1 MTQKDIYTIED
12 VLSKSRTYIQNEKSL
27 ALIKK
32 AYEVANIAHAGQK
45 RMSGEPYIT
54 HPLAVGYLLASANG
68 GPNTIAAGILHDV
81 LEDTDV
87 TKEELEETFGKDIT
101 SIVEGVTKIS
111 KLKYMTEKKALA
123 KTHQKIILA
132 MSNDIRVVLVKLFD
146 RVHNMRTLNY
156 QNPEKQKLIAKET
169 LDLYA
174 PLAGRIGM
182 YRIKAELEDLSFR
195 YYNPE
200 RYQFLKSQIKKT
212 SQAQE
217 SDLNLMKSRILE
229 ILKDSG
235 IKNYEVT
242 GRIKNLYSVEMKMQ
256 RKHLE
261 VEEIFDLLAL
271 RIIVPTI
278 ENCYLAL
285 GLIHGEWSP
294 LPGRIK
300 DYIAIPKPNLY
311 QSLHTTVVGIKGKK
325 FEIQIRTKEMDD
337 IAELGVAAHWAYKE
351 NEGYIPEKEQLDIA
365 AKLKWYSSLAIY
377 GETDYDDDSDPL
389 SELHED
395 LFDTSVFVFTP
406 KGDVIDMQKGATPLD
421 FAFRIHSEVGIKT
434 TGAVVNGKMVAL
446 SHKLKT
452 GDVVSIITSKN
463 SPGPNDSWLK
473 IAKTNNAKHKIISF
487 LNKKKRD
494 EYIQSGRNELEHY
507 YKEDPNF
514 KPTDKDVSEKFSKQ
528 NIGTLEDLLF
538 EIGKGVISPK
548 GAYNVLTGKNV
559 FDDQVFVKEYL
570 DNSKRQ
576 EQFQV
581 RQANNQMGIFVEG
594 LDKAKIKLAQCCL
607 PVMDDEI
614 IGLVTKQ
621 NGIVVHRQECNN
633 LGLDK
638 ENRQVEVRWVKVP
651 NKTFTYKTVID
662 ITTFD
667 RKNLMIEIINKLNSL
682 NGIGIIS
689 ITNKQTKSGDFVIS
703 VSLSVNDK
711 AVLDNALVNLKK
723 VADVFEVKRVLK

>member
-1 MTQKDIYTIED
+1 MVCT
-12 VLSKSRTYIQNEKSL
+12 
-27 ALIKK
+27 
-32 AYEVANIAHAGQK
+32 
-45 RMSGEPYIT
+45 
-54 HPLAVGYLLASANG
+54 
-68 GPNTIAAGILHDV
+68 
-81 LEDTDV
+81 
-87 TKEELEETFGKDIT
+87 
-101 SIVEGVTKIS
+101 
-111 KLKYMTEKKALA
+111 
-123 KTHQKIILA
+123 
-132 MSNDIRVVLVKLFD
+132 
-146 RVHNMRTLNY
+146 
-156 QNPEKQKLIAKET
+156 
-169 LDLYA
+169 
-174 PLAGRIGM
+174 
-182 YRIKAELEDLSFR
+182 ELEDLSFR

-507 YKEDPNF
+507 YKDDPNF

-528 NIGTLEDLLF
+528 NIATLEDLLF

-570 DNSKRQ
+570 DNNKRK

>member
-1 MTQKDIYTIED
+1 
-12 VLSKSRTYIQNEKSL
+12 
-27 ALIKK
+27 
-32 AYEVANIAHAGQK
+32 
-45 RMSGEPYIT
+45 
-54 HPLAVGYLLASANG
+54 
-68 GPNTIAAGILHDV
+68 
-81 LEDTDV
+81 
-87 TKEELEETFGKDIT
+87 
-101 SIVEGVTKIS
+101 
-111 KLKYMTEKKALA
+111 
-123 KTHQKIILA
+123 
-132 MSNDIRVVLVKLFD
+132 
-146 RVHNMRTLNY
+146 MRTLNY

-507 YKEDPNF
+507 YKDDPNF

-528 NIGTLEDLLF
+528 NIATLEDLLF

>member
-81 LEDTDV
+81 LEDTEV

-507 YKEDPNF
+507 YKEDSNF

-559 FDDQVFVKEYL
+559 FGDQVFVKEYL

>member
-12 VLSKSRTYIQNEKSL
+12 VLSKSRTYIQSEKSL

-81 LEDTDV
+81 LEDTEV

-507 YKEDPNF
+507 YKEDSNF

>member
-195 YYNPE
+195 YYNSE

-507 YKEDPNF
+507 YKDDPNF

-528 NIGTLEDLLF
+528 NIATLEDLLF

-570 DNSKRQ
+570 DNNKRK